1 MAAETERDPVPAI
14 FLVLTFIAGEV
25 DAISYLQ
32 FDHTFVANI
41 TGNVVF
47 AGFTLAGV
55 SGGSKWSSSLIALS
69 AFFLG
74 AAFAGRFGGAAALRR
89 TILRAA
95 TTAQLVLIAAAW
107 SFIAFGPPLLGNI
120 REATVITLLAL
131 AMGTQSAAARR
142 ADALG
147 VPTVVLTT
155 TLTQLAYQSS
165 FGTPQKAQLTRR
177 RIGSVVAMF
186 VGAAAGAACVL
197 HLGTAG
203 GLGLT
208 CAMLVAAIALTF
220 SSSGPRRTQPAAAP

>member
-1 MAAETERDPVPAI
+1 VAAETERDPVPAI

-74 AAFAGRFGGAAALRR
+74 AAFAGRFGRAALPRR
-89 TILRAA
+89 ILRAA
-95 TTAQLVLIAAAW
+95 TAAQLVLVAAAW
-107 SFIAFGPPLLGNI
+107 GFIAAGPPLLGYI
-120 REATVITLLAL
+120 REATVIALLSL

-155 TLTQLAYQSS
+155 TLTQLAYQSG

-197 HLGTAG
+197 RLGVAG

-220 SSSGPRRTQPAAAP
+220 SSSGTVRAPSKVAP

>member
-1 MAAETERDPVPAI
+1 MAAEAERDPVPAI

-74 AAFAGRFGGAAALRR
+74 AAFAGRFGAAAPRR

-95 TTAQLVLIAAAW
+95 TAAQFVLIAAAW